1 MPRMTRTIISI
12 PEDEK
17 KWLDTYGKRHRIS
30 SAEVVRL
37 AVREFRRQ
45 KTGKRLS
52 GALQETAGTWTSV
65 TGETREHVDELR
77 AEWERTPGASA
88 GVNTVKEGRS
98 PYGSPLPADL
108 TDMAELRRRAMAAA
122 GRFESGVPDLSIEH
136 DRYLGNTQ
144 AENSV
149 ENGRQAQD
157 GPKKDASSR

>member
-1 MPRMTRTIISI
+1 MARMTRTIISI
-12 PEDEK
+12 PKEEK
-17 KWLDTYGKRHRIS
+17 RWLESYARRQRIS

-88 GVNTVKEGRS
+88 GGNTVKEGRS

-108 TDMAELRRRAMAAA
+108 TDMAELRQRALAAA
-122 GRFESGVPDLSIEH
+122 GRLESAVPDLSAEH
-136 DRYLGNTQ
+136 DRYLVDEQ
-144 AENSV
+144 AEDGV
-149 ENGRQAQD
+149 ENGRQAQ
-157 GPKKDASSR
+157 GGAKKDGGSR

>member
-1 MPRMTRTIISI
+1 MARMTRTIISI

-37 AVREFRRQ
+37 AVREFRRM
-45 KTGKRLS
+45 KADKSLARVLR
-52 GALQETAGTWTSV
+52 ETAGTWTSV

-88 GVNTVKEGRS
+88 GGNTVKEGRS

-108 TDMAELRRRAMAAA
+108 TDMAELRRRALAAA
-122 GRFESGVPDLSIEH
+122 GRFESAVPDLSAEH
-136 DRYLGNTQ
+136 DRYLVDEQ
-144 AENSV
+144 AEDGV
-149 ENGRQAQD
+149 ENGRQAQ
-157 GPKKDASSR
+157 GGAKKDGGSR